1 MQIAGLRDCQIVEEN
16 KEVRMA
22 TSSIKRNF
30 VIEGQDAEDFANSL
44 DEAFK
49 EREERGA
56 YIPKGVYVSNPDEI
70 KKSADRIF
78 KNV

>member
-1 MQIAGLRDCQIVEEN
+1 
-16 KEVRMA
+16 MA

-44 DEAFK
+44 DEALF
-49 EREERGA
+49 ERDERM
-56 YIPKGVYVSNPDEI
+56 KNI
-70 KKSADRIF
+70 KKEVPISDEKEIDKALEGIF